1 MPKIFKKDTIKE
13 NYLDKQNK
21 ALNLSRI
28 FPSII
33 LRPSKKFLEKLKF
46 YKSKENQDVKNKG
59 KQDKKLEKT
68 NGQSYAQVSLS
79 NIKEIININDNFP
92 NLSSK
97 KIQEV

>member
-13 NYLDKQNK
+13 NYLDKQDK
-21 ALNLSRI
+21 TLNLSRI
-28 FPSII
+28 SPSIF

-46 YKSKENQDVKNKG
+46 YKSKENQDVKGKG

-68 NGQSYAQVSLS
+68 NGQLYAQVSLS
-79 NIKEIININDNFP
+79 NIKKIININDNFP

>member
-1 MPKIFKKDTIKE
+1 MSKIFKKDTIKE
-13 NYLDKQNK
+13 NYLDKQDK

-28 FPSII
+28 SPSII

-46 YKSKENQDVKNKG
+46 YKSKENQNVKNKG